1 MSSMY
6 DFSYRGLEPK
16 RIKVLA
22 CHTVIEEMSPVMPSE
37 MAFEAP
43 DFGFRLTHNNL
54 KQTKQEAIDA
64 SCFVFETI
72 ILGYNSCSVAF
83 EGYL

>member
-1 MSSMY
+1 MY
-6 DFSYRGLEPK
+6 DFSYRGLVPK

-22 CHTVIEEMSPVMPSE
+22 CHTVIEVMSLVMPSQ
-37 MAFEAP
+37 MASKAP
-43 DFGFRLTHNNL
+43 DFGFHLAHNNL

-83 EGYL
+83 KGYL